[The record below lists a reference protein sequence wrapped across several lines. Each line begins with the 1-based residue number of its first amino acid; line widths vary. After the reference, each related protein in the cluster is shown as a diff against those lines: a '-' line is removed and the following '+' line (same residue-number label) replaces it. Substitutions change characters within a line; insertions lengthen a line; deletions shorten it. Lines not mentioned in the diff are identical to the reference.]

1 MEFILVISSVFTAII
16 SAVIGMGGGVLLL
29 SIMTFFLPAQSLIPI
44 HGVVQL
50 ISNSTR
56 VYYLKAHVKWDYYKY
71 YILGLPIGAI
81 GSTLLLKNI
90 FQKQY
95 IYLLL
100 ALIIFYAVFKPKKLP
115 EFKVKQKYWILIGIF
130 TGFLAILVG
139 AVGPML
145 AVFFIRDDF
154 EKEEI
159 VSTKAMMQLSAH
171 LIKIP
176 AFLYLEFDYTS
187 NLFLISIMGIGVIIG
202 TKFGIKLLKR
212 VDKNSFKILFKTV
225 LFIAGIRITYKFVTF
240 YL

>member
-1 MEFILVISSVFTAII
+1 MELILIISSILTAII

-56 VYYLKAHVKWDYYKY
+56 VFYLKAHVKWDYYKY
-71 YILGLPIGAI
+71 FIIGLPLGAI

-90 FQKQY
+90 FSKQY

-100 ALIIFYAVFKPKKLP
+100 SLIIFYAVFKPKKLP
-115 EFKVKQKYWILIGIF
+115 EFKVKQKNWIFIGLF

-159 VSTKAMMQLSAH
+159 ISTKAMMQLSAH

-176 AFLYLEFDYTS
+176 AFLYLDFDYFS

-202 TKFGIKLLKR
+202 TKLGVTILKSVDKDIFKLL
-212 VDKNSFKILFKTV
+212 FKSV
-225 LFIAGIRITYKFVTF
+225 LFIAGIRIAYKFLSF
-240 YL
+240 YF

>member
-1 MEFILVISSVFTAII
+1 MEFILIISSVLTAII

-29 SIMTFFLPAQSLIPI
+29 SIMTFFMPAQSLIPI

-56 VYYLKAHVKWDYYKY
+56 VYYLKAHVKWDYYRY
-71 YILGLPIGAI
+71 YIFGLPIGAI
-81 GSTLLLKNI
+81 ASTYLLKYI
-90 FQKQY
+90 FQTQY

-176 AFLYLEFDYTS
+176 AFLYLDFDYTS

-212 VDKNSFKILFKTV
+212 VDNNSFKILFKTV
-225 LFIAGIRITYKFVTF
+225 LFIAGIRITYKFVSF

>member
-1 MEFILVISSVFTAII
+1 MEIILLLSSFFTAII

-29 SIMTFFLPAQSLIPI
+29 SIMTFFIQGPVLVPI

-56 VYYLKAHVKWDYYKY
+56 VFYLKDHIKWDYYKF
-71 YILGLPIGAI
+71 YILGLPVGAFV
-81 GSTLLLKNI
+81 STLLLRDI
-90 FQKQY
+90 IEKQY
-95 IYLLL
+95 ILLLL
-100 ALIIFYAVFKPKKLP
+100 AGVIFYAIFKPKNLP
-115 EFKVKQKYWILIGIF
+115 QFKVSQKYWVLIGAL

-176 AFLYLEFDYTS
+176 AFIYLEFDYFANM
-187 NLFLISIMGIGVIIG
+187 NLILLMGFGVIIG
-202 TKFGIKLLKR
+202 TKYGVKLLKN
-212 VDKNSFKILFKTV
+212 VDQALFKKLFKMV
-225 LFIAGIRITYKFVTF
+225 LFIAGVRITYKFIQF
-240 YL
+240 YI

>member
-1 MEFILVISSVFTAII
+1 MEFILIISSVFTAII

-56 VYYLKAHVKWDYYKY
+56 VYYLKAYIKWDYYRY

-81 GSTLLLKNI
+81 GSTYLLKYI

-115 EFKVKQKYWILIGIF
+115 EFKVKQKSWILIGIF
-130 TGFLAILVG
+130 TGILAILVG

-187 NLFLISIMGIGVIIG
+187 NLFLISIMGIAVIIG

-225 LFIAGIRITYKFVTF
+225 LFIAGIRITYKFVSF